1 MEVFN
6 EMVEKEIE
14 IEVKNDE
21 DVKEED
27 DITSN
32 QMNNIII
39 TIYNSK
45 TK

>member
-32 QMNNIII
+32 
-39 TIYNSK
+39 
-45 TK
+45 